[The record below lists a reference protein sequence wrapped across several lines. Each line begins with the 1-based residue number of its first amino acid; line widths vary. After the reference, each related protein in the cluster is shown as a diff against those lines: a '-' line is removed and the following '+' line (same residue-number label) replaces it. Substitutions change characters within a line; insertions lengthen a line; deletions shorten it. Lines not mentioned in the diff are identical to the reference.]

1 MNKNLPEL
9 PSGFHAGEPVR
20 AEDFNK
26 MLEWMR
32 AVQQFI
38 ENTNSEPGETGG
50 SALPFW
56 FPRERAPFEVD
67 VEYDENGN
75 PDKIIVA
82 RGNVFSKQVRNFVDN
97 EKDVLYENQMERLN
111 AFFRCE
117 VDATELVYRSGA
129 KITLL
134 IRDAGWPTHPAVFA
148 RVAFEDDKKDGEV
161 PFPLAEL
168 REDTETG
175 DVVVQQHHKGNVFFA
190 WQNWSSGIIGDAS
203 L

>member
-1 MNKNLPEL
+1 MNKNFPEL

-32 AVQQFI
+32 TVQQFL

-50 SALPFW
+50 SVLPLW
-56 FPRERAPFEVD
+56 RPRERAPFEVD

-75 PDKIIVA
+75 PAKIIVA

-97 EKDVLYENQMERLN
+97 EKDVTYEKQMETHN
-111 AFFRCE
+111 EFSQCE
-117 VDATELVYRSGA
+117 VDATELVYQPGA

-134 IRDAGWPTHPAVFA
+134 IRNAGWAINPAVFA
-148 RVAFEDDKKDGEV
+148 RVALEDDKKDGEV
-161 PFPLAEL
+161 VFPLADL

-175 DVVVQQHHKGNVFFA
+175 DIVVQQHHKGNVFFA
-190 WQNWSSGIIGDAS
+190 WQNWSSGIIEDVS
-203 L
+203 P